1 MPEVKINLRQAAASD
16 FQAMKAILRDTF
28 ESTWQPEITPVAAS
42 RYIETDIGGR
52 FVDEHG
58 LKMVVAEIGDT
69 IAGLIYWSDDFV
81 DAVHVAQAYQGHGV
95 GRALMAHAEE
105 AMHAAGFKQSRL
117 ETDTFNERSHA
128 VYRSLGYVE
137 TDRYPDNEWDSGFT
151 TILFVKPLG

>member
-1 MPEVKINLRQAAASD
+1 MPDVKINIRQATASD
-16 FQAMKAILRDTF
+16 FAAMKAILQDTF
-28 ESTWQPEITPVAAS
+28 ESTWQPEITPTAAS

-58 LKMVVAEIGDT
+58 LKMFVAEIDDRV
-69 IAGLIYWSDDFV
+69 AGLIDWHDDFV
-81 DAVHVAQAYQGHGV
+81 DAVHVAKTHQGFGV
-95 GRALMAHAEE
+95 GRALMTHAEQG
-105 AMHAAGFKQSRL
+105 MHAAGFRQSRL

-137 TDRYPDNEWDSGFT
+137 TDRYPDDEWDSGFT